1 MSQDSQDGPPTRIG
15 WFRHNRIGYK
25 GTGFWANIL
34 EEIKE
39 VTSLKSIQMPFL
51 FRRYGI
57 DGNRTGNIILRVDHV
72 YSNFRF
78 IFVFHQLNNI
88 LGKNG

>member
-39 VTSLKSIQMPFL
+39 VTSLKSIQMPF
-51 FRRYGI
+51 
-57 DGNRTGNIILRVDHV
+57 
-72 YSNFRF
+72 
-78 IFVFHQLNNI
+78 
-88 LGKNG
+88 